1 MLSLCAKALA
11 LCAVPAQPPASPGP
25 RPRAHRP
32 RCVSPAP
39 RSGALSLSSAFL
51 PTVPPPPASAR
62 TDLACRTVRL
72 TLCAISP
79 ALMNSHRSAPRFQGP
94 QRNACQLAGAASL
107 PPPALSLS
115 GAVLEPSGFPSAP
128 PSSLL
133 HASIPGVHYFQVTA
147 PPPPRSSI
155 PPCAPGAL
163 PGPPSG
169 QRPLPPA
176 RRHRWLFPFPSSVG
190 PCSSVLLSKGDF
202 LSGDCAPP
210 GGPHRPQRC
219 RILLGWLD
227 P

>member
-11 LCAVPAQPPASPGP
+11 LCAVPAQPPANPGP

-51 PTVPPPPASAR
+51 PTVLPPPASAR

-94 QRNACQLAGAASL
+94 QRNARQLAGAASL

-147 PPPPRSSI
+147 PPS
-155 PPCAPGAL
+155 
-163 PGPPSG
+163 PGPPSHPVPREPCLD
-169 QRPLPPA
+169 RPAASDLSLPQ
-176 RRHRWLFPFPSSVG
+176 
-190 PCSSVLLSKGDF
+190 
-202 LSGDCAPP
+202 
-210 GGPHRPQRC
+210 GGTGGSFRSLPLWGLAVAFYCPKE
-219 RILLGWLD
+219 IS
-227 P
+227 